1 MADKKPLLAMLGFG
15 AARKAGEQLSERD
28 KKLQEQL
35 EEAESGVKKKKR
47 SEELGINTDP

>member
-15 AARKAGEQLSERD
+15 QARKAGEALADRD
-28 KKLQEQL
+28 KQLQEKL
-35 EEAESGVKKKKR
+35 DEAEGVVKKKKR